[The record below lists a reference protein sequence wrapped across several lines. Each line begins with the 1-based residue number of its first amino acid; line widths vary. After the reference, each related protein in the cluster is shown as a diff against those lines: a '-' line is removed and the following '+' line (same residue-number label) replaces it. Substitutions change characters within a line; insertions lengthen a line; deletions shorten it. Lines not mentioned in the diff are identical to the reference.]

1 MKTTDG
7 AAFARENVFGL
18 GQENSA
24 YAQYFTGKSY
34 LNPLTVPGEP
44 PVVLANVTFAPGCRN
59 NWHIHHAKQG
69 GGQLLICTAGSGWY
83 QAAGQAP
90 VSLEPGMVI
99 TIPPEVKHWHGA
111 KEDSWFAHIAVE
123 VPGEETANE
132 WLEPV
137 DDETYGTLS

>member
-34 LNPLTVPGEP
+34 LNPLTVPGE
-44 PVVLANVTFAPGCRN
+44 
-59 NWHIHHAKQG
+59 
-69 GGQLLICTAGSGWY
+69 
-83 QAAGQAP
+83 
-90 VSLEPGMVI
+90 
-99 TIPPEVKHWHGA
+99 
-111 KEDSWFAHIAVE
+111 
-123 VPGEETANE
+123 ETANE